1 MPRPWDALEL
11 VRLARVLRP
20 RADRTA
26 AGPDAPS
33 PDAVGDD
40 EARAA
45 IAQAFAEL
53 GATMAPQAPSTGAPG
68 TPGPSPLGTG
78 ERLGDALVR
87 HGLISEADLER
98 ALEAHRVSGERLG
111 RVLLSMGLVR
121 RQDLHRV
128 LSEIWGIGFCDLT
141 RTRIDEPL
149 LRLFSPTQMASEGW
163 LPVDRQGRVV
173 WVATAEPPNE
183 RVAATLA
190 EELGHAVDVVFLA
203 TTEWDVNAVLRRVF
217 AERLAHEAANELY
230 ERDPL
235 ASARHPLTRG
245 QKVTIF
251 GGLGVTALC
260 FALFPLI
267 SAIVLCCIANIAFL
281 VAVGFKLVTA
291 LAGWRSVRRGGPA
304 QAARIPDDELPIYTV
319 LVPVFGEANIVG
331 GLVEHLSALD
341 YPQEKLEILLL
352 MEEEDTE
359 TIEAARAAHPPDT
372 VKFVIVPKGRPQTKP
387 RACNFGLVFSHGEF
401 LVIYDAE
408 DRPEPAQLR
417 EAEPAFRAGDEKL
430 ACVQARLNY
439 FNTEENL
446 LTRMFTLEYS
456 WWFDYMLPGLDRL
469 RLPIPLGG
477 TSNHFRTSVLRQL
490 GGWDAWNVTEDADL
504 GLRAAAEGYRVGVIP
519 STTYEEACGRYW
531 PWVRQRTRWIKGYM
545 QTGLVH
551 TRRPIRTA
559 KAAGVRG
566 VFGLV
571 LLILGTPLTFLVAPL
586 MWLVTIIWLTHFLGA
601 PEMPLLLPGPMEMVG
616 AINLIVGNALMV
628 ALNALAVGR
637 RRIHHLLPYALLNPL
652 YWCLH
657 YTAAWRALYQL
668 IRNPFHWEKTPH
680 GLTTHEAVLA
690 VGGTAEAHALAGTG
704 QA

>member
-1 MPRPWDALEL
+1 MLEI
-11 VRLARVLRP
+11 VRLARVLRRTGAAP
-20 RADRTA
+20 APPPAAAIGDAD
-26 AGPDAPS
+26 
-33 PDAVGDD
+33 
-40 EARAA
+40 ARAA
-45 IAQAFAEL
+45 IARSFAEL
-53 GATMAPQAPSTGAPG
+53 GATLAPPPATTPG
-68 TPGPSPLGTG
+68 TPPAGAGPTG
-78 ERLGDALVR
+78 ERLGDALLR
-87 HGLISEADLER
+87 HGLIGADDLER
-98 ALEAHRVSGERLG
+98 ALAAHRVSGERLG

-128 LSEIWGIGFCDLT
+128 LGELWGIGVCDLT
-141 RTRIDEPL
+141 RTRVDEAL
-149 LRLFSPTQMASEGW
+149 LRLFEPGRMAAEGW
-163 LPVDRQGRVV
+163 APIDRRGRVV
-173 WVATAEPPNE
+173 WVATAEPPDD
-183 RVAATLA
+183 RVRAAI
-190 EELGHAVDVVFLA
+190 EQELGHAVEVVFLA

-217 AERLAHEAANELY
+217 AERLAHEAANALY
-230 ERDPL
+230 ESDPL
-235 ASARHPLTRG
+235 ASARHPLTLG
-245 QKVTIF
+245 QRVVIG
-251 GGLGVTALC
+251 GGLAGTAVAAVLWPV
-260 FALFPLI
+260 AT
-267 SAIVLCCIANIAFL
+267 AVVLCCLANLAFL
-281 VAVGFKLVTA
+281 VAVAFKLVTA
-291 LAGWRSVRRGGPA
+291 LAGWRVVRRGGPRA
-304 QAARIPDDELPIYTV
+304 AARIPDHQLPVYTV

-331 GLVEHLSALD
+331 GLVGHLRRLD

-352 MEEEDTE
+352 MEEEDHE
-359 TIEAARAAHPPDT
+359 TIAAARAAQPPDT
-372 VKFVIVPKGRPQTKP
+372 VKFVIVPAGRPQTKP
-387 RACNFGLVFSHGEF
+387 RACNMGLVFSHGEF

-408 DRPEPAQLR
+408 DRPEPGQLR
-417 EAEPAFRAGDEKL
+417 EAVAAFRAGDETL

-477 TSNHFRTSVLRQL
+477 TSNHFRTSVLRKL

-559 KAAGVRG
+559 RAAGVRG
-566 VFGLV
+566 VVGLV

-586 MWLVTIIWLTHFLGA
+586 MWLVTLAWLTQFAGA
-601 PEMPLLLPGPMEMVG
+601 PGLPDLLPGPMELVG
-616 AINLIVGNALMV
+616 AINLFVGNALMV

-637 RRIHHLLPYALLNPL
+637 RRIHHLLPYAVLNPL

-657 YTAAWRALYQL
+657 YVAAWRALHQL
-668 IRNPFHWEKTPH
+668 VRNPFHWEKTPH

-690 VGGTAEAHALAGTG
+690 VGGTAEHEAAIAG
-704 QA
+704 ASRA